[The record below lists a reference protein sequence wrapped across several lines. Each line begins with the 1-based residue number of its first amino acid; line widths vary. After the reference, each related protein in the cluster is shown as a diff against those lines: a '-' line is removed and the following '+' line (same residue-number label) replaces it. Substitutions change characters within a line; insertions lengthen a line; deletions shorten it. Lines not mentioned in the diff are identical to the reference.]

1 VRHEEPALTLEPS
14 AKPWALINLPPF
26 PTVAARVM
34 ELISN
39 DATGLKEL
47 ADVIRADVA
56 FSSEILTLA
65 NCALFAART
74 EITTILQAAAL
85 LGLNRVKGI
94 AMTIGLKSYL
104 TDSLKMP
111 ALLACWRHSLACAIV
126 SEDLASACRMER
138 DAAYLAGLLHDI
150 GRLALSVVEPIAYAE
165 LIHEADES
173 PIDVMARER
182 ELFGLDHCEAGK
194 WLAHQWRIPAHF
206 AEVAARHHQ
215 PVRPGKIDILAIV
228 QLGCQLA
235 DAVGFAAVRHACP
248 AKFEKVLDQLPQAA
262 LQRFDSDRD
271 HLALK
276 VATKI
281 NSIDTSLPVRPP
293 DDKPGTNAGR
303 RLQPQ
308 LT

>member
-1 VRHEEPALTLEPS
+1 MRDEESTLTLGPS

-34 ELISN
+34 QLLAV
-39 DATGLKEL
+39 DTTGLKEL

-65 NCALFAART
+65 NCALFATRT

-94 AMTIGLKSYL
+94 AMTIGLRSYL

-150 GRLALSVVEPIAYAE
+150 GRLGLSVVEPLAYAE
-165 LIHEADES
+165 LIHEADEG
-173 PIDVMARER
+173 PVDVPARER

-194 WLAHQWRIPAHF
+194 WLAQQWKIPARF
-206 AEVAARHHQ
+206 AEVAERHHQ
-215 PVRPGKIDILAIV
+215 PVRPGKVDFLAIV
-228 QLGCQLA
+228 QLSCQLA
-235 DAVGFAAVRHACP
+235 DAVGFAAVRP
-248 AKFEKVLDQLPQAA
+248 ARAPNFKEILGHLPQTA
-262 LQRFDSDRD
+262 LQRFDTDRD
-271 HLALK
+271 SLALK

-281 NSIDTSLPVRPP
+281 NLIDISLPER
-293 DDKPGTNAGR
+293 
-303 RLQPQ
+303 Q
-308 LT
+308 

>member
-1 VRHEEPALTLEPS
+1 VRHEESTLTLEPS

-26 PTVAARVM
+26 PIVAARVM
-34 ELISN
+34 ELLSH
-39 DATGLKEL
+39 DTTGLKEL

-65 NCALFAART
+65 NCALFATRT

-85 LGLNRVKGI
+85 LGLKRVKGI
-94 AMTIGLKSYL
+94 AMTVGLRSYL

-126 SEDLASACRMER
+126 CEDVASACRMER

-150 GRLALSVVEPIAYAE
+150 GRLALSVVEPLAYAE
-165 LIHEADES
+165 LIHEADEGS
-173 PIDVMARER
+173 VDVLSRER

-194 WLAHQWRIPAHF
+194 WLAKQWKIPAQF
-206 AEVAARHHQ
+206 AEVAERHHEPLQ
-215 PVRPGKIDILAIV
+215 PGKIDTLAIV

-235 DAVGFAAVRHACP
+235 DAVGFGAVRQAHP
-248 AKFEKVLDQLPQAA
+248 AKFEEVLNHLPQAA
-262 LQRFDSDRD
+262 LQRFDTDRE

-281 NSIDTSLPVRPP
+281 NSIDVNLP
-293 DDKPGTNAGR
+293 
-303 RLQPQ
+303 Q
-308 LT
+308 